1 MWAGP
6 NRFAPNSVI
15 QQIVSSCDVPNTCP
29 DAGDT
34 TVDKV
39 DKDPI
44 PMVAGPGVL
53 LALVVAGHLGGTR

>member
-6 NRFAPNSVI
+6 NRFTPIAVI

-29 DAGDT
+29 DAEDT
-34 TVDKV
+34 TVDEV
-39 DKDPI
+39 DKDCI

-53 LALVVAGHLGGTR
+53 VAPVAAGHLGGTQ